1 MKVHINIHL
10 IQRLWKGCFNL
21 KFMLF
26 KYEAITNTGDKKT
39 GTIEASSK
47 DSAISALQR
56 RSLIISSIKEE
67 DANKGILHSSFFEK
81 RIKMKD
87 IVIMSRQISTLFEA
101 QVSALKAFNLLATNT
116 ENPSLVKVLNT
127 ISLDIQSGVS
137 ISEALSRHPD
147 VFSIFYV
154 NMVKAGEE
162 SGKLTQTFSY
172 LAEYLDR
179 QYQLTSKTKNAL
191 IYPAFVIG
199 VFFIVMILMFTFI
212 IPRLSNIIKDSG
224 QALPFSTKI
233 VFAVSDIMINYGI
246 YMAIILIAFVLYV
259 IKVSNTDSGK
269 KYFDRIKI
277 TAPILKNIYVK
288 LYLSRIS
295 DNMDTMLS
303 SGITIIRSIELT
315 SLVVGNRIYE
325 DLLRDASEKVKS
337 GRSFSE
343 ALSTYPEIPPIMSG
357 MIHVGE
363 ETGSLGSILKTLG
376 KFYAREVN
384 DAVDTLVGLI
394 EPMMIVALG
403 LGVGLLLTSVLMPI
417 YNIAGGI

>member
-1 MKVHINIHL
+1 
-10 IQRLWKGCFNL
+10 
-21 KFMLF
+21 MLF
-26 KYEAITNTGDKKT
+26 NYESITNTGEKKI
-39 GTIEASSK
+39 GSIEASSR
-47 DSAISALQR
+47 DSAISAIQR
-56 RSLIISSIKEE
+56 RGLIVSSIKEE
-67 DANKGILHSSFFEK
+67 EVKGGILGLSFFHK

-101 QVSALKAFNLLATNT
+101 QVSALKAFNLLASNT
-116 ENPSLVKVLNT
+116 ENPGLVKVLNT
-127 ISLDIQSGVS
+127 VSTDIESGVS
-137 ISEALSRHPD
+137 IAEALSRHPD

-191 IYPAFVIG
+191 IYPGFVIG
-199 VFFIVMILMFTFI
+199 VFFVVMILMFVFI
-212 IPRLSNIIKDSG
+212 VPKLAAIIKDSG
-224 QALPFSTKI
+224 QEIPFSTKI
-233 VFAVSDIMINYGI
+233 VFGLSDLLINYGI
-246 YMAIILIAFVLYV
+246 FVAIGIVIFVFYIIRLS
-259 IKVSNTDSGK
+259 KSDSGK
-269 KYFDRIKI
+269 KYLDRLKL
-277 TAPILKNIYVK
+277 TTPVFKNIYSK

-315 SLVVGNRIYE
+315 SIVVGNRVFE
-325 DLLRDASEKVKS
+325 DLLKDATEKVKAGS
-337 GRSFSE
+337 SLSE
-343 ALSTYPEIPPIMSG
+343 AFATYPEIPAIMTG
-357 MIHVGE
+357 MIRVGE

-376 KFYAREVN
+376 KFYTREVN
-384 DAVDTLVGLI
+384 EAVDTMVSLI

>member
-1 MKVHINIHL
+1 
-10 IQRLWKGCFNL
+10 
-21 KFMLF
+21 MLF
-26 KYEAITNTGDKKT
+26 NYESITNLGEKKN
-39 GTIEASSK
+39 GSIDASSK

-56 RSLIISSIKEE
+56 RGLIVSSIKEE
-67 DANKGILHSSFFEK
+67 EVKGGIMGLSFFHK
-81 RIKMKD
+81 KIKMKD

-101 QVSALKAFNLLATNT
+101 QVSALKAFNLLASNT
-116 ENPSLVKVLNT
+116 ENAGLVKVLNT
-127 ISLDIQSGVS
+127 VSTDIESGVS

-147 VFSIFYV
+147 IFSIFYV

-191 IYPAFVIG
+191 IYPGFVIG
-199 VFFIVMILMFTFI
+199 VFFVVMILMFVFI
-212 IPRLSNIIKDSG
+212 VPKLALIIKDSG
-224 QALPFSTKI
+224 QEIPFSTKI
-233 VFAVSDIMINYGI
+233 VFGLSDLLINYGI
-246 YMAIILIAFVLYV
+246 FVAIGIVVFIFYIIRLS
-259 IKVSNTDSGK
+259 KTDSGK
-269 KYFDRIKI
+269 KYLDGLKLTVPVF
-277 TAPILKNIYVK
+277 KNIYSK
-288 LYLSRIS
+288 LYLSRIA

-315 SLVVGNRIYE
+315 SIVVGNRVFE
-325 DLLRDASEKVKS
+325 DLLKDATEKVKAGNS
-337 GRSFSE
+337 LSESF
-343 ALSTYPEIPPIMSG
+343 AMHPEIPAIMTG
-357 MIHVGE
+357 MIRVGE

-384 DAVDTLVGLI
+384 EAVDTMVSLI

-403 LGVGLLLTSVLMPI
+403 LGVGVLLTSVLMPI